1 MVLYG
6 RRGNEMQR
14 HKSLQRQQVNQ
25 VHPYVG
31 LSQEVLDST
40 LSRAAPGYT
49 TVMEEQ
55 HSSVLEAKAYSRY

>member
-6 RRGNEMQR
+6 RRGNETQR
-14 HKSLQRQQVNQ
+14 HKSFQRQEVNQ

-40 LSRAAPGYT
+40 LSRATPEYT
-49 TVMEEQ
+49 TMMKNQ
-55 HSSVLEAKAYSRY
+55 QSSVLNAKAYSG